1 MKPIIYGRLDKKL
14 ILVLFLEIIRLINII
29 ISKIKKKIIQ
39 IPIKY

>member
-1 MKPIIYGRLDKKL
+1 MKRIIYGRLDKKL

-29 ISKIKKKIIQ
+29 ISKIQKKIIQ

>member
-29 ISKIKKKIIQ
+29 ISKIQKKIIQ

>member
-29 ISKIKKKIIQ
+29 ISKIQKKIKQ